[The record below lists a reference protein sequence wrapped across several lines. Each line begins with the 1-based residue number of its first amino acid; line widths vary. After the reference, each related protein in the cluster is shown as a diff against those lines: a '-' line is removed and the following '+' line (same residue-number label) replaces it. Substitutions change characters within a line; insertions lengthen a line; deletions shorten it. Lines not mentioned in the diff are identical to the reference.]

1 MSYYKN
7 IQKLNYEKVKQSFMK
22 LSNDVRK
29 NVINKYRKNE
39 NNLRLL
45 YEDKKIM
52 QKEIENYFKEL
63 NLYDDYTF
71 NLVNK
76 EVNLWNLINNNSKEN
91 SEIYY
96 LLMQDY
102 FIIFLEKNIN
112 KNKNLKG
119 KDEDKDEKLIDINF
133 IKMLY
138 LMANLRINSIEKYL
152 LEKKEDKNN
161 AKNLAKTINWIES
174 YSKEIIL
181 LQNIF
186 SKLNDKIPELYK
198 QIEELINNKTIQYEI
213 PLNKFNYFSII
224 NEVFFLLIN
233 SFLRLIN
240 SKKEIYNLPEKD
252 LKLFITE
259 IREIY
264 EIISQLEN
272 DLNLY
277 TQEAFTLNQILKL
290 YNLFYTYNNINSNS
304 VMKIIKYFEDG
315 IVFNNDIKKL
325 CDNIKEFY
333 KYLIEQI
340 EDKKKIQ
347 KTI

>member
-213 PLNKFNYFSII
+213 PLNKFNYF
-224 NEVFFLLIN
+224 
-233 SFLRLIN
+233 
-240 SKKEIYNLPEKD
+240 
-252 LKLFITE
+252 
-259 IREIY
+259 
-264 EIISQLEN
+264 Q
-272 DLNLY
+272 
-277 TQEAFTLNQILKL
+277 
-290 YNLFYTYNNINSNS
+290 
-304 VMKIIKYFEDG
+304 
-315 IVFNNDIKKL
+315 
-325 CDNIKEFY
+325 
-333 KYLIEQI
+333 
-340 EDKKKIQ
+340 
-347 KTI
+347 

>member
-1 MSYYKN
+1 M
-7 IQKLNYEKVKQSFMK
+7 
-22 LSNDVRK
+22 
-29 NVINKYRKNE
+29 
-39 NNLRLL
+39 
-45 YEDKKIM
+45 
-52 QKEIENYFKEL
+52 
-63 NLYDDYTF
+63 
-71 NLVNK
+71 
-76 EVNLWNLINNNSKEN
+76 
-91 SEIYY
+91 
-96 LLMQDY
+96 
-102 FIIFLEKNIN
+102 
-112 KNKNLKG
+112 
-119 KDEDKDEKLIDINF
+119 
-133 IKMLY
+133 
-138 LMANLRINSIEKYL
+138 
-152 LEKKEDKNN
+152 
-161 AKNLAKTINWIES
+161 
-174 YSKEIIL
+174 
-181 LQNIF
+181 
-186 SKLNDKIPELYK
+186 
-198 QIEELINNKTIQYEI
+198 
-213 PLNKFNYFSII
+213 
-224 NEVFFLLIN
+224 
-233 SFLRLIN
+233 
-240 SKKEIYNLPEKD
+240 PEKD